1 MLTLI
6 VNPTAGKGR
15 ALRAA
20 EQVAAELEKRGVAH
34 QLLRTEAP
42 GGATELARQ
51 AAREPGCDGVLAVGG
66 DGTLS

>member
-34 QLLRTEAP
+34 RLLRTEAP
-42 GGATELARQ
+42 GGATVLARK
-51 AAREPGCDGVLAVGG
+51 AAREADCEGVLAVGG